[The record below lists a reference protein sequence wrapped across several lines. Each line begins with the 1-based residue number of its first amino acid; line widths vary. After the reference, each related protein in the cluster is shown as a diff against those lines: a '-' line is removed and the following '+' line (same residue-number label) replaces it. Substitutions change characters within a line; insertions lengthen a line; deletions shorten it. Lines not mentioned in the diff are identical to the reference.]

1 MLLRKLEDFNRDTI
15 QDEENIRKFR
25 KFLDDEYALMDY
37 LCKWREE
44 YEKFDHDEAPAWK
57 VLEDLNPFLK
67 SSEFLDYEEAI
78 QEANGLWNTTDKGY
92 DGYMMRSIWHSM
104 DELCEK
110 IWIFGYGRNHFYNC
124 LLQKLDRLLDYERE
138 DNLADCVFVIRSIP
152 FLRARVGYHMLKMG
166 LL

>member
-1 MLLRKLEDFNRDTI
+1 MLRKLEDFNRDTL

-37 LCKWREE
+37 LCKWRES
-44 YEKFDHDEAPAWK
+44 YEAFDHDEVPAWK
-57 VLEDLNPFLK
+57 VLEDLNPFLTSK
-67 SSEFLDYEEAI
+67 DLCEYEDAITEAK
-78 QEANGLWNTTDKGY
+78 GLWNTTDKGY
-92 DGYMMRSIWHSM
+92 DGYMMRSIWQSI

-124 LLQKLDRLLDYERE
+124 LLQKLDILIDYERE
-138 DNLADCVFVIRSIP
+138 DNLADCVFVIRNMP
-152 FLRARVGYHMLKMG
+152 FIRARVGFHMLKMG